1 MLSYYILTENEKLSY
16 EVIKL
21 EINMFMEWILQSD
34 EKLNTVTFVVNLGV
48 IPLAIIL
55 YCLLRKSK
63 MQRLSRIINS
73 RKMVFLI
80 TDQHNTFE

>member
-1 MLSYYILTENEKLSY
+1 MTENEIFVIIYY
-16 EVIKL
+16 EFIKL
-21 EINMFMEWILQSD
+21 EINMLTEWILQSD

-63 MQRLSRIINS
+63 MQRLSGIINS
-73 RKMVFLI
+73 RQNGVP
-80 TDQHNTFE
+80 HH